1 MVIRMWKSAT
11 SALVVLAVVSC
22 ATPEQR
28 QSATPDQRPSET
40 PEQRPSETPE
50 QRPSE
55 TPEQRPSGIP
65 QQRQTATPEQR
76 QKRIAAD
83 QERIAAQM
91 QRDLAP
97 VCTSAGLTPGTDAHS
112 HCVMSLYRQELK
124 RRAAIAASSKPERP

>member
-1 MVIRMWKSAT
+1 MVIGMWKSAT
-11 SALVVLAVVSC
+11 LALVVLSVLGC

-28 QSATPDQRPSET
+28 QATT
-40 PEQRPSETPE
+40 PEPGQS
-50 QRPSE
+50 
-55 TPEQRPSGIP
+55 
-65 QQRQTATPEQR
+65 TPEQR
-76 QKRIAAD
+76 QSTPPEQRQSTTPEQRKKRIAAD

-124 RRAAIAASSKPERP
+124 RRAATAASPNPERP

>member
-1 MVIRMWKSAT
+1 MVIGMWKSAT
-11 SALVVLAVVSC
+11 LALVVLTVLGC

-28 QSATPDQRPSET
+28 QITT
-40 PEQRPSETPE
+40 PEPGQS
-50 QRPSE
+50 
-55 TPEQRPSGIP
+55 
-65 QQRQTATPEQR
+65 TPEQR
-76 QKRIAAD
+76 QSTPEPRQSTPEPRQSTTPEQRKKRIAAD

-124 RRAAIAASSKPERP
+124 RRAATAAPPNPERP

>member
-11 SALVVLAVVSC
+11 LVLVVLVVLSC
-22 ATPEQR
+22 ATPEQRQNATPEQRPSATPEQR
-28 QSATPDQRPSET
+28 QSATP
-40 PEQRPSETPE
+40 
-50 QRPSE
+50 
-55 TPEQRPSGIP
+55 
-65 QQRQTATPEQR
+65 QQRQNATPEQR

-112 HCVMSLYRQELK
+112 HCIMSLYRQELK

>member
-11 SALVVLAVVSC
+11 LALIVSAVLGC
-22 ATPEQR
+22 TTPEQR
-28 QSATPDQRPSET
+28 QSATPEQGQSATPEQGRSAT
-40 PEQRPSETPE
+40 PEQRRSKTPE
-50 QRPSE
+50 QRQSV
-55 TPEQRPSGIP
+55 
-65 QQRQTATPEQR
+65 TPEQR

-112 HCVMSLYRQELK
+112 NCIISLYQQHLR
-124 RRAAIAASSKPERP
+124 RRAAIAASPKPERP

>member
-1 MVIRMWKSAT
+1 MVIGMWKSAT
-11 SALVVLAVVSC
+11 LALVVLSVLGC

-28 QSATPDQRPSET
+28 QATT
-40 PEQRPSETPE
+40 PEPGQS
-50 QRPSE
+50 
-55 TPEQRPSGIP
+55 
-65 QQRQTATPEQR
+65 TPEQR
-76 QKRIAAD
+76 QSTPEPRQSTTPEQRQSTTPEQRKKRIAAD

-124 RRAAIAASSKPERP
+124 RRAATAASPNPERP

>member
-11 SALVVLAVVSC
+11 LALIVSAVLGC
-22 ATPEQR
+22 TTPEQR
-28 QSATPDQRPSET
+28 QSATPEQGQSATPEQGRSAAPEQRRSKT
-40 PEQRPSETPE
+40 PEQRQS
-50 QRPSE
+50 
-55 TPEQRPSGIP
+55 
-65 QQRQTATPEQR
+65 ATPEQR

-112 HCVMSLYRQELK
+112 HCIISLYQQELK
-124 RRAAIAASSKPERP
+124 RSAAIASPPKPERP

>member
-11 SALVVLAVVSC
+11 LALIVSAVLGC
-22 ATPEQR
+22 TTPEQR
-28 QSATPDQRPSET
+28 QSATP
-40 PEQRPSETPE
+40 EQ
-50 QRPSE
+50 
-55 TPEQRPSGIP
+55 G
-65 QQRQTATPEQR
+65 

-112 HCVMSLYRQELK
+112 HCIISLYRQELK

>member
-1 MVIRMWKSAT
+1 MIGMWKSAT
-11 SALVVLAVVSC
+11 LALVVLSVLGC

-28 QSATPDQRPSET
+28 QATT
-40 PEQRPSETPE
+40 PEPGQS
-50 QRPSE
+50 
-55 TPEQRPSGIP
+55 
-65 QQRQTATPEQR
+65 TPEQR
-76 QKRIAAD
+76 QSTPEPRQSTTPEQRQSTTPEQRKKRIAAD

-124 RRAAIAASSKPERP
+124 RRAATAASPNPERP